1 MITLK
6 RILGSSLPLGG
17 ETGDAMLR
25 SGLLALVVSLIAG
38 CAHSDYRQAEQELT
52 AGRQACED
60 RLADGTYKTWTERA
74 GCINGVV
81 SRGQAKYN
89 LPDND
94 LILLA
99 SAYRS
104 AIAARVDAGE
114 VTAVDARLMEAQV
127 RTYLI
132 EQMQVRRAVASQ
144 SQAMQTMAA
153 GSALAGFA
161 AWQQVMQPRAP
172 ITCQQVGASVTC
184 R

>member
-1 MITLK
+1 MIK
-6 RILGSSLPLGG
+6 RVV
-17 ETGDAMLR
+17 
-25 SGLLALVVSLIAG
+25 LVLVASLIAG
-38 CAHSDYRQAEQELT
+38 CAHSEYREAEQELT
-52 AGRQACED
+52 SGRQACED
-60 RLADGTYKTWTERA
+60 RLADGTYQTWAERA
-74 GCINGVV
+74 ECINGVV
-81 SRGQAKYN
+81 SRAQAKYS
-89 LPDND
+89 LPDAD

-114 VTAVDARLMEAQV
+114 VTGVDARLMEAQV

-144 SQAMQTMAA
+144 SQAVQTMAA

-161 AWQQVMQPRAP
+161 AWQQMMQPRAP
-172 ITCQQVGASVTC
+172 ITCQQVGSLVTC